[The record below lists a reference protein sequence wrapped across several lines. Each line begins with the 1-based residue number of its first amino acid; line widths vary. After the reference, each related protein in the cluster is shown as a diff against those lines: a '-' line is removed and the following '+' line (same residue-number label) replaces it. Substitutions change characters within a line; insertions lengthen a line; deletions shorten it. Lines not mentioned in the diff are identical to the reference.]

1 MIFPAEYDIQS
12 TVHASKQSLILR
24 ATGKINQQP
33 VIIKTFNSEYPT
45 FEEIAKLR
53 HEFSMLSLI
62 DHPAVI
68 KPIEMRND
76 RMVLILED
84 IGGTSLH
91 NIIQQD
97 IMPPDRFFPIAIQL
111 ADGLA
116 IIHQKR
122 IIHKDCNPSNIIINE
137 KTDEVRY
144 IDFGM
149 STLLTEDTFSV
160 QPDMM
165 FEGTWDYIS
174 PEQTGRISRSVD
186 FRSDL
191 YSLGI
196 CFYEMLTGKLPFK
209 TEDHL
214 EKIHSHIAR
223 DIESLPH
230 VSAEGNEMLLAI
242 IRKLT
247 AKTPEARYYSAKGLK
262 HDLER
267 CWKEWQE
274 AGRITP
280 FSLGEY
286 DVSSHFLIP
295 DTVYGRESELEVLK
309 DRFQRVKSGNRE
321 VVFVVAPPGY
331 GKTTMIREVK
341 SDIIREKG
349 LYIAGKADRYK
360 DAIPYAPLSEAIRDL
375 VQQSLTLDNRRL
387 SSMKARLKKALGAN
401 GQVILE
407 IAPELEAIIGKQPPI
422 LDLGP
427 RESQNRFNIVFQN
440 FIDVFTSGNHPLTLF
455 LDDLQWCDKPTLA
468 FLKTLLTS
476 YKSKYLL
483 VICAYRNTDTDGNHP
498 LLSTIS
504 EIETG
509 NSITKIE
516 LKPWRARE
524 LHKLVT
530 DTLQQNDDE
539 TRVLAEAIYEKT
551 AGNPLHSIELFKTLY
566 TKKHIRFNF
575 AQNKWEWDI
584 QKVMESE
591 ASADNID
598 FITNRILNLDVES
611 RRLLMHAACIGPMF
625 ELSVLSMV
633 SGLTLKETLSHLRPA
648 IREGIITTGGR
659 SYHSV
664 IVEEEIDSKN
674 KHHLFYQFTHDR
686 IQQVYYQMIPDED
699 REALHLKIGRFYLQ
713 FESDLR
719 NSGKLFFVLNQLN
732 QSLNLISDPT
742 ERMDLAVLNLI
753 AGKKAKSSNA
763 YQPALFYL
771 ENGVNLLNDSHWET
785 DFDLL
790 RDLYLEKAET
800 EYQIG
805 GFGQA
810 MINFDMLIKKTESI
824 LDQVAIR
831 RRKIVLYTNYGEYE
845 SAIKEGVLCLKLLGM
860 DFPGDENE
868 LHATIQNELK
878 QFTVL
883 LENRNIPELQDLPSL
898 TDERI
903 ISIMSIL
910 INLDAP
916 AYFYNPGILAL
927 VLIRIVNL
935 SLKYGNCDVS
945 ALGYASFAGIIGG
958 QLGDFKSA
966 YEFGQL
972 GAKLN
977 EKYENIKL
985 FTKVSMSRGAFANH
999 WGQHLGSSIAIM
1011 KDGYK
1016 VGVEHGDLV
1025 NASFCLGGMIRH
1037 LQAIGQNLD
1046 DYKKQATECFQ
1057 FVEKAKFFD
1066 QFFYHE
1072 IAQRYAMC
1080 LKGMTNGISDFSD
1093 DSFDENKYRET
1104 LDRSTNKAA
1113 QHWYNVLKALLCYLA
1128 GKTDEAYQFVERA
1141 ESLKAASMGQIQ
1153 LAEHYWIK
1161 ALVLAARY
1169 PGEENEKQTELLE
1182 SLQEVKGKLSKWA
1195 TLCPENFLHKSR
1207 LVEAKLAEIDNQ
1219 VLEAGNLYDIAI
1231 ESAAEHRYVH
1241 NEAILNEEAAKFFL
1255 NRGNKKI
1262 ARVYLLEARTGYLN
1276 WGALAKVKDL
1286 DTRFEDLLA
1295 KARKYYIQVPGSKSG
1310 KPGFSM
1316 SQSESSAIDLDSIIK
1331 ASTILSNELMLDK
1344 LLKKLMKIVLENAG
1358 AQHGFLILKQQEK
1371 MVIEA
1376 TGSIDD
1382 HHVDIEMKEEIDL
1395 SALDSGHSKLPLS
1408 VVNYVIH
1415 TRKPVV
1421 LTLPEGYDN
1430 FSNDAYLDKKRPKS
1444 ALCVP
1449 LLHQDNLVGIWYL
1462 ENNLVTGA
1470 FSEDR
1475 LKTIHLLSTEMAISI
1490 ENAKLYQN
1498 LAETAEKLEE
1508 SNATLEH
1515 KVKERTEELYAK
1527 NKVLNKAL
1535 KEMEKAKDLAESAN
1549 NTKSQFLA
1557 NISHELRT
1565 PMHGILGFAKLG
1577 QSRSSNAERD
1587 KITSYFDSILSSGER
1602 LLALLN
1608 DLLDLSKLESG
1619 RMEYEFARHSFSG
1632 ILDAAIK
1639 ELKPVIEAKKIKLS
1653 IPEPDFDDSVSLDF
1667 DKILQVMVNLI
1678 SNAVKFSEIEG
1689 RIQFSI
1695 IDNFNQIL
1703 FFVRDEGMGVPQQEL
1718 SEIFSHFFQSTYTS
1732 DGAGGTGLGLAISKR
1747 IIIDHQGQI
1756 WAENNVDKGI
1766 TVKFQI
1772 PKIRT

>member
-24 ATGKINQQP
+24 ATGKTNQRP

-76 RMVLILED
+76 RMVLVLED

-97 IMPPDRFFPIAIQL
+97 TMPLDRFFPIAIQL

-149 STLLTEDTFSV
+149 STLLTEDTLSV

-174 PEQTGRISRSVD
+174 PEQTGRISRSID

-196 CFYEMLTGKLPFK
+196 CFYEMLTGKLPFQ
-209 TEDHL
+209 TDDHL

-230 VSAEGNEMLLAI
+230 VSAKGNEMLLAI

-247 AKTPEARYYSAKGLK
+247 AKTPEARYHSAKGLK

-267 CWKEWQE
+267 CWQEWQKT
-274 AGRITP
+274 GRITL
-280 FSLGEY
+280 FTLGEN
-286 DVSSHFLIP
+286 DVSFHFLIP
-295 DTVYGRESELEVLK
+295 DKNYGRETELAVLK
-309 DRFQRVKSGNRE
+309 DTFQKVKSGNRE
-321 VVFVVAPPGY
+321 IVFVTAPPGY
-331 GKTTMIREVK
+331 GKTAIIREVK

-375 VQQSLTLDNRRL
+375 VQQSLTLDKKRL
-387 SSMKARLKKALGAN
+387 ASMKMKLGKALGAN

-427 RESQNRFNIVFQN
+427 RESQNRFNIVFQK
-440 FIDVFTSGNHPLTLF
+440 FIDVFTSENHPLTLF
-455 LDDLQWCDKPTLA
+455 LDDLQWCDKPTLS

-476 YKSKYLL
+476 YKNRCLL
-483 VICAYRNTDTDGNHP
+483 VICAYRNSEMDDNHP
-498 LLSTIS
+498 LLAAIS

-509 NSITKIE
+509 NTITKIE
-516 LKPWRARE
+516 LNPWEVANLQE
-524 LHKLVT
+524 LVS
-530 DTLQQNDDE
+530 DTLQQNGDE
-539 TRVLAEAIYEKT
+539 TDILAKAIFEKT
-551 AGNPLHSIELFKTLY
+551 AGNPLHSIEFFKTLY
-566 TKKHIRFNF
+566 TKKHIQFNYS
-575 AQNKWEWDI
+575 QNKWEWDLK
-584 QKVMESE
+584 KVTESE
-591 ASADNID
+591 VSADNID

-611 RRLLMHAACIGPMF
+611 RRLLMHAACIGPLF

-648 IREGIITTGGR
+648 IREGIITAGGR

-664 IVEEEIDSKN
+664 IVEEEIDSKH
-674 KHHLFYQFTHDR
+674 KHHVFYQFTHDR
-686 IQQVYYQMIPDED
+686 IQQVYYQMIPEED
-699 REALHLKIGRFYLQ
+699 REALHLKIGRYHLR
-713 FESDLR
+713 FENDLR

-732 QSLNLISDPT
+732 QAVNLISDPK

-753 AGKKAKSSNA
+753 AGKKAKASNA
-763 YQPALFYL
+763 FQSALFYL

-785 DFDLL
+785 DFELI
-790 RDLYLEKAET
+790 RDLCLEKAET
-800 EYQIG
+800 EYQVG

-845 SAIKEGVLCLKLLGM
+845 SAVKEGVLCLQLLGM
-860 DFPGDENE
+860 DFPQDENE
-868 LHATIQNELK
+868 LLTAIQNELK
-878 QFTVL
+878 QFKVL
-883 LENRNIPELQDLPSL
+883 LQNRKIPELQDLPSL

-916 AYFYNPGILAL
+916 AYFYNPRILAL

-935 SLKYGNCDVS
+935 SLKHGNCDVS
-945 ALGYASFAGIIGG
+945 ALGYASFSGIIGG
-958 QLGDFKSA
+958 QLGDFESA
-966 YEFGQL
+966 FEFGQL

-977 EKYENIKL
+977 NQYENIKL

-999 WGQHLGSSIAIM
+999 WGQHLDSSIAIM
-1011 KDGYK
+1011 KNGYK

-1037 LQAIGQNLD
+1037 LQAVGQNLEE
-1046 DYKKQATECFQ
+1046 YKKQAIECLQ
-1057 FVEKAKFFD
+1057 FVERAKFFD
-1066 QFFYHE
+1066 QFFYYE
-1072 IAQRYAMC
+1072 IAQRYAMS
-1080 LKGMTNGISDFSD
+1080 LQGLTLGIGDFSD
-1093 DSFDENKYRET
+1093 DSFDEGKYRGT
-1104 LDRSTNKAA
+1104 LERSTNKAA
-1113 QHWYNVLKALLCYLA
+1113 QHWYYVLKSLLFYLA
-1128 GKTDEAYQFVERA
+1128 GNTNQAYVFVDKA

-1153 LAEHYWIK
+1153 LAEHYWVK
-1161 ALVLAARY
+1161 ALVLAAKY
-1169 PGEENEKQTELLE
+1169 SGEDKERQAELLA
-1182 SLQEVKGKLSKWA
+1182 SLQEVKAKLNHWA
-1195 TLCPENFLHKSR
+1195 ALCPENYLHKSQ
-1207 LVEAKLAEIDNQ
+1207 LVDAKLAEISGQ
-1219 VLEAGNLYDIAI
+1219 ILEAGNLYDDAI
-1231 ESAAEHRYVH
+1231 ESAAEHRFIH
-1241 NEAILNEEAAKFFL
+1241 CEAIINEETAKFYL
-1255 NRGNKKI
+1255 NRGNEKI
-1262 ARVYLLEARTGYLN
+1262 ARVYFLEARNGYLN
-1276 WGALAKVKDL
+1276 WGAIAKVQDL

-1295 KARKYYIQVPGSKSG
+1295 KARKYYIQVPGSNSG
-1310 KPGFSM
+1310 KPVFSM
-1316 SQSESSAIDLDSIIK
+1316 SQSESRAIDLDSIIK
-1331 ASTILSNELMLDK
+1331 ASTILSSELVLDK

-1358 AQHGFLILKQQEK
+1358 AQHGFLILKQKEK

-1382 HHVDIEMKEEIDL
+1382 HHVDIDLKEEIDL
-1395 SALDSGHSKLPLS
+1395 AALDSEQSKLPLS
-1408 VVNYVIH
+1408 VINYVIH

-1430 FSNDAYLDKKRPKS
+1430 FSNDVYLDKKRPKS
-1444 ALCVP
+1444 AVCVP
-1449 LLHQDNLVGIWYL
+1449 LLHQDNLVGLWYL

-1490 ENAKLYQN
+1490 ENAKLYQD
-1498 LAETAEKLEE
+1498 LSETAQKLEE
-1508 SNATLEH
+1508 TNATLEH

-1535 KEMEKAKDLAESAN
+1535 KEMEKAKDVAETAN
-1549 NTKSQFLA
+1549 KAKSQFLA

-1577 QSRSSNAERD
+1577 QSKARRVDIN
-1587 KITSYFDSILSSGER
+1587 KVVSYFDSILSSGER

-1619 RMEYEFARHSFSG
+1619 RMEYEFTRHSFSD
-1632 ILDAAIK
+1632 ILNAAVK
-1639 ELKPVIEAKKIKLS
+1639 ELTPVIEEKKITLS
-1653 IPEPDFDDSVSLDF
+1653 IPKPDFDDSIDLDF
-1667 DKILQVMVNLI
+1667 DKILQVLVNLV
-1678 SNAVKFSEIEG
+1678 SNAVKFSETGG

-1703 FFVRDEGMGVPQQEL
+1703 FFVKDEGVGVPQQEL

-1747 IIIDHQGQI
+1747 IIIDHYGQI
-1756 WAENNVDKGI
+1756 WAENNEDKGI
-1766 TVKFQI
+1766 TVKLQI